1 MKLFFAEFA
10 NSSLL
15 SLAPRTLLA
24 VKQYLL
30 ESNLV
35 EEVKSPDDA
44 DAIIVQENT
53 EYKDYRYVEMLLQDP
68 FISRYLEKIF
78 TISTDDSATG
88 VLKGLYASIPKKR
101 FDERYHRVVPYF
113 EYTNEYVFASEP
125 QTEPSYMAGWYGNI
139 RSSQL
144 RRELFD
150 RWSGNAN
157 FCLKQTESW
166 YNHNE
171 EEKRAYVQLIT
182 NSHFSLCPKGWAP
195 PSPRIYE
202 SMALGRCPVI
212 ISDQFVPPQG
222 PDWSKF
228 ALFFPESNLGGLES
242 FLRQHQKSAL
252 ELGVNAKS
260 VWNQYFA
267 GDLLKKYY
275 ANALISLIQSTP
287 KSTRES
293 ERKRWQSFST
303 YWNNNWSIP
312 QRLTNRSKRLF
323 NFSSRRQD

>member
-10 NSSLL
+10 NSSLF
-15 SLAPRTLLA
+15 SSSPRTLLA

-30 ESNLV
+30 ESNLAD
-35 EEVKSPDDA
+35 EVKCPNDA

-53 EYKDYRYVEMLLQDP
+53 EYKDHHYVDMLLKDP
-68 FISRYLEKIF
+68 FISQYFEKIF
-78 TISTDDSATG
+78 TITTDDSATG

-113 EYTNEYVFASEP
+113 EYNNEYVFASES
-125 QTEPSYMAGWYGNI
+125 QTESSYMAGWYGNI
-139 RSSQL
+139 RSSKL

-150 RWSGNAN
+150 RWGDNAN

-182 NSHFSLCPKGWAP
+182 NSYFSLCPKGWAA

-212 ISDQFVPPQG
+212 ISDQFVPPKG
-222 PDWSKF
+222 PDWTKF
-228 ALFFPESNLGGLES
+228 SLLYPENDIGGLES
-242 FLRQHQKSAL
+242 FLQQHLKSAL
-252 ELGVNAKS
+252 ELGSNAKQA
-260 VWNQYFA
+260 WNQYFA
-267 GDLLKKYY
+267 GDRLINYY
-275 ANALISLIQSTP
+275 ASSLISLIHSTP
-287 KSTRES
+287 KLTKED

-303 YWNNNWSIP
+303 YWKNNWSLP
-312 QRLTNRSKRLF
+312 QRLMNRSRKIF
-323 NFSSRRQD
+323 NRFSSK